1 MCPEISEVSRGRGVN
16 RYRKVIGSGIPSD
29 VIPVFTEQGV
39 IGIVQ
44 SDGVPTSLGQLSATT
59 PERAYWNESID
70 F

>member
-1 MCPEISEVSRGRGVN
+1 VPEVTEVGGGRGAN

-29 VIPVFTEQGV
+29 VIPVFTDQGV

-44 SDGVPTSLGQLSATT
+44 SDGVPTSLGQLSGTT
-59 PERAYWNESID
+59 PERAYWNESVD